1 MNGWWTEIEAEIR
14 AVVQLHPAV
23 TLEELAGHLR
33 MSDGATSSV
42 LRVLMVDQPGRSL
55 VVL

>member
-1 MNGWWTEIEAEIR
+1 MNGWWTEIAAEIR

-33 MSDGATSSV
+33 MSENATASI
-42 LRVLMVDQPGRSL
+42 LRVLMVDQPHGSS